1 MENNG
6 TKAPIERAPISET
19 ALTKKLLDFY
29 SFILCVLC
37 ATWLIKT
44 FIERKY
50 PVRDDATKSDKNDT
64 DAEGE

>member
-6 TKAPIERAPISET
+6 AKNTIERAPISET

-50 PVRDDATKSDKNDT
+50 PSHDDASDRLPND
-64 DAEGE
+64 ARK

>member
-1 MENNG
+1 MANNEIQTTMER
-6 TKAPIERAPISET
+6 TPISET

-50 PVRDDATKSDKNDT
+50 PKQDDAKKQDQV
-64 DAEGE
+64 

>member
-6 TKAPIERAPISET
+6 TKTPIDRAPISET

-37 ATWLIKT
+37 ATWLAKT
-44 FIERKY
+44 FIERKF
-50 PVRDDATKSDKNDT
+50 PKQDDDKKQD
-64 DAEGE
+64 

>member
-1 MENNG
+1 MCNQIQ
-6 TKAPIERAPISET
+6 TPVERAPISET

-50 PVRDDATKSDKNDT
+50 PKQDNTK
-64 DAEGE
+64 EQG

>member
-50 PVRDDATKSDKNDT
+50 PKQDDAAKADKKDADTKS
-64 DAEGE
+64 E

>member
-1 MENNG
+1 MSNQIQ
-6 TKAPIERAPISET
+6 TPVERTPISET

-29 SFILCVLC
+29 SFILCVIC

-50 PVRDDATKSDKNDT
+50 PEKD
-64 DAEGE
+64 

>member
-1 MENNG
+1 MANNEIQ
-6 TKAPIERAPISET
+6 TSVERAPISET

-50 PVRDDATKSDKNDT
+50 PKQYDTAKADKKDAVS
-64 DAEGE
+64 E

>member
-1 MENNG
+1 MANNEIQTTMER
-6 TKAPIERAPISET
+6 TPISET

-50 PVRDDATKSDKNDT
+50 PKQDDTTKAEKK
-64 DAEGE
+64 DAETVSE

>member
-6 TKAPIERAPISET
+6 SKAPIERAPISET

>member
-6 TKAPIERAPISET
+6 TKSTVERTPISET

-44 FIERKY
+44 FIERKF
-50 PVRDDATKSDKNDT
+50 PKQDDANKQ
-64 DAEGE
+64 E

>member
-1 MENNG
+1 MSNQIQ
-6 TKAPIERAPISET
+6 TPVERTPISET

-50 PVRDDATKSDKNDT
+50 PKQDNAK
-64 DAEGE
+64 EQG

>member
-1 MENNG
+1 MANNEIQ
-6 TKAPIERAPISET
+6 TTVERAPISET

-50 PVRDDATKSDKNDT
+50 PAPATNEEKNPPADT
-64 DAEGE
+64 F

>member
-6 TKAPIERAPISET
+6 KAPIVRPPISET

-50 PVRDDATKSDKNDT
+50 PKQDDKKQD
-64 DAEGE
+64 

>member
-6 TKAPIERAPISET
+6 PKAPIERTPISET

-44 FIERKY
+44 FIERKF
-50 PVRDDATKSDKNDT
+50 PKQDDAAKADKK
-64 DAEGE
+64 DAVSE

>member
-1 MENNG
+1 MSNQVQ
-6 TKAPIERAPISET
+6 TPVERAPISET

-50 PVRDDATKSDKNDT
+50 PKQDDAK
-64 DAEGE
+64 EQG

>member
-1 MENNG
+1 MSNQIQ
-6 TKAPIERAPISET
+6 TPVERTPISET

-44 FIERKY
+44 FIECKY
-50 PVRDDATKSDKNDT
+50 PVQGDAKEQD
-64 DAEGE
+64 

>member
-1 MENNG
+1 MANNEIQ
-6 TKAPIERAPISET
+6 TTVERAPISET

-50 PVRDDATKSDKNDT
+50 PIRDDAAKSDKK
-64 DAEGE
+64 DAVSE

>member
-1 MENNG
+1 MSNQVQ
-6 TKAPIERAPISET
+6 TTVERTPISET

-29 SFILCVLC
+29 SFILCILC

-50 PVRDDATKSDKNDT
+50 PKQDDAKEQD
-64 DAEGE
+64 

>member
-6 TKAPIERAPISET
+6 PKAPIERAPISET

-37 ATWLIKT
+37 ATWLAKT
-44 FIERKY
+44 FIERKF
-50 PVRDDATKSDKNDT
+50 PKQVDDKKQD
-64 DAEGE
+64 

>member
-6 TKAPIERAPISET
+6 SKAPIERAPISET

-50 PVRDDATKSDKNDT
+50 PVRDDAAKADKNDT
-64 DAEGE
+64 DAERE

>member
-1 MENNG
+1 MDNNG
-6 TKAPIERAPISET
+6 KAPIERTPISET

-50 PVRDDATKSDKNDT
+50 PARGDAAKADKK
-64 DAEGE
+64 DAETVSE

>member
-1 MENNG
+1 MSNQIQ
-6 TKAPIERAPISET
+6 TPVERTPISET

-29 SFILCVLC
+29 SFILCVIC

-50 PVRDDATKSDKNDT
+50 PKQDNAK
-64 DAEGE
+64 EQG

>member
-1 MENNG
+1 MSNQIQ
-6 TKAPIERAPISET
+6 TPVERTPISET

-50 PVRDDATKSDKNDT
+50 PVQGDAKEQD
-64 DAEGE
+64 

>member
-6 TKAPIERAPISET
+6 TKAPIDRAPISET

-50 PVRDDATKSDKNDT
+50 PAPATNEKKNPPAGT
-64 DAEGE
+64 V

>member
-50 PVRDDATKSDKNDT
+50 PVRDDAAKADKK
-64 DAEGE
+64 DAVSE

>member
-1 MENNG
+1 MSNQIQTPVEC
-6 TKAPIERAPISET
+6 TPISET

-50 PVRDDATKSDKNDT
+50 PARDDASDRLPND
-64 DAEGE
+64 ARK

>member
-1 MENNG
+1 MSNQIQ
-6 TKAPIERAPISET
+6 TPVERTPISET

-50 PVRDDATKSDKNDT
+50 PARDDASARLPND
-64 DAEGE
+64 ARK

>member
-6 TKAPIERAPISET
+6 AKNTIERAPISET

-44 FIERKY
+44 FIERKF
-50 PVRDDATKSDKNDT
+50 PKQDDANKQD
-64 DAEGE
+64 

>member
-1 MENNG
+1 MDNNG
-6 TKAPIERAPISET
+6 KAPIERTPISET

-37 ATWLIKT
+37 ATYLIKT

-50 PVRDDATKSDKNDT
+50 PARDDATCHSSSEARK
-64 DAEGE
+64 

>member
-6 TKAPIERAPISET
+6 KAPIERAPISET

-50 PVRDDATKSDKNDT
+50 PARDDAKVQ
-64 DAEGE
+64 E

>member
-1 MENNG
+1 MSNQVQ
-6 TKAPIERAPISET
+6 TTVERAPISET

-50 PVRDDATKSDKNDT
+50 PARDGASDHLPNGARK
-64 DAEGE
+64 

>member
-1 MENNG
+1 MANNEIQ
-6 TKAPIERAPISET
+6 TTVERAPISET

-50 PVRDDATKSDKNDT
+50 PKQDDAKEQD
-64 DAEGE
+64 

>member
-6 TKAPIERAPISET
+6 AKTTIERAPISET

-37 ATWLIKT
+37 VTWLVKT

-50 PVRDDATKSDKNDT
+50 PARDDATCPPSSEARK
-64 DAEGE
+64 

>member
-6 TKAPIERAPISET
+6 TKAPVDRAPISET

-37 ATWLIKT
+37 ATWLIMT

-50 PVRDDATKSDKNDT
+50 PAPATNEEKNPPAGT
-64 DAEGE
+64 V

>member
-1 MENNG
+1 MSNQIQ
-6 TKAPIERAPISET
+6 TPVERTSISET

-50 PVRDDATKSDKNDT
+50 PEKD
-64 DAEGE
+64 

>member
-1 MENNG
+1 MSNQIQ
-6 TKAPIERAPISET
+6 TPAERTPISET

-50 PVRDDATKSDKNDT
+50 PKQDNAK
-64 DAEGE
+64 EQG

>member
-1 MENNG
+1 MANNEIQA
-6 TKAPIERAPISET
+6 TVERAPISET

-50 PVRDDATKSDKNDT
+50 PVRDDAAKADKK
-64 DAEGE
+64 DAETVSE

>member
-6 TKAPIERAPISET
+6 TKAPVDRAPISET

-29 SFILCVLC
+29 SFISCVLC

-50 PVRDDATKSDKNDT
+50 PAPATNEEKNPPAGT
-64 DAEGE
+64 V

>member
-6 TKAPIERAPISET
+6 PKAPIERAPISET

-44 FIERKY
+44 FIERKF
-50 PVRDDATKSDKNDT
+50 PVRDDAAKADKK
-64 DAEGE
+64 DAVSE